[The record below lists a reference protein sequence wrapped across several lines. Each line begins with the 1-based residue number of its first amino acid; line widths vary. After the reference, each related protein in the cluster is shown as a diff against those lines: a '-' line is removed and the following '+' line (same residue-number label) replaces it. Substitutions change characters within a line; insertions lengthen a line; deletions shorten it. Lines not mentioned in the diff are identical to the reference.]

1 MEFFDM
7 LVGNQGFRRNNLM
20 GGFNMPQNIGIGGG
34 FINQPSLPEGLL
46 GEQATEDLRK
56 RSIGSGLLNAIIG
69 YAAMPKNENLGLG
82 RILAGAAQQGLAGAR
97 GVYDQAGQD
106 LFMQQRLGEMQRKQE
121 QQQALQGMIGE
132 IADPNERLLAQLAPE
147 KFAESRL
154 RPAESPF
161 GKVDIKDFTPESI
174 AVYNQTKNPASL
186 RKAVADPD
194 ADKLTNLINIR
205 DKLSETNPN
214 NPNIK
219 VYTDAINKLTQFPPA
234 ASTVVN
240 VGQGGVAP
248 KKIDEKFADQFIDW
262 TVGGGFSDV
271 QKSLTQLEGAISIL
285 ETAPEGSITGKAV
298 GLTPPDVLKLSN
310 PQAVAT
316 KEAVEEIVQ
325 RNLRLIL
332 GAQFTEKEGERL
344 IARAYNPALSQT
356 ENVRRG
362 RLLQQ
367 QIFEAARAKQ
377 DAVEF
382 YNENGTIFGWKGKLF
397 NNTNDFLSEYDK
409 RVKGKETPSAPSAEG
424 FKIKR
429 IR

>member
-1 MEFFDM
+1 MGLLDM
-7 LVGNQGFRRNNLM
+7 L
-20 GGFNMPQNIGIGGG
+20 GGLGTAP
-34 FINQPSLPEGLL
+34 PSYLEGLL
-46 GEQATEDLRK
+46 GAQATEDLRK
-56 RSIGSGLLNAIIG
+56 RSIGSGLVNALVG
-69 YAAMPKNENLGLG
+69 YAAMPKNQNLGLG
-82 RILAGAAQQGLAGAR
+82 RILAGAAQQGMQGAR

-106 LFMQQRLGEMQRKQE
+106 LFMQQRISEMQRKQE
-121 QQQALQGMIGE
+121 QQQALQGMIGG
-132 IADPNERLLAQLAPE
+132 ITDPNERLLAQLAPE
-147 KFAESRL
+147 KFVESRL
-154 RPAESPF
+154 RPAESQFTKLDP
-161 GKVDIKDFTPESI
+161 KDYTPESI
-174 AVYNQTKNPASL
+174 AEYQRTNNISSL
-186 RKAVADPD
+186 RKAVADPE

-205 DKLSETNPN
+205 DRLIAANPN

-219 VYTDAINKLTQFPPA
+219 VYTDAINKATQFPPA

-409 RVKGKETPSAPSAEG
+409 RLKGKETPSSPSSEG
-424 FKIKR
+424 FSIKR